1 MPTID
6 KLSKVNNLEPS
17 DLLPIWDSANND
29 TRALPIDVLTDY
41 VDGLVTD
48 GLSGKA
54 NASAVG
60 IAGTAVNM
68 GTYTGTTIPDNQTA
82 KQNIQS
88 LETAVEARVTTA
100 DLASTAS
107 GKGAGLVGYIAP
119 GAGAVAKTAE
129 TALDST
135 VRTEDYSTLQQAL
148 DYAVSRT
155 VGGNQMLDKVELQQG
170 AMTIT
175 APLLVTEGT
184 NFVGKGAVEVGNKA
198 TSRIT
203 RTGSGDAIR
212 LNGHQNVGDT
222 RWWWYGRMSDMT
234 LVGGKNG
241 TTGYGFA
248 GRTSAG
254 DAITF
259 QDSTIIENVTVRGFG
274 SGAMEFPGG
283 GYPIY
288 VGKCKLL
295 FNLGCGIDFT
305 SAASFGHQAT
315 HFDNIS
321 ADACGS
327 AAIKLTNLGASQGTM
342 LITNLKN
349 EGRVNADFGSVENNS
364 NAILVAN
371 PSAGARVV
379 AIGIDSICSIPDG
392 ANFKKPADLI
402 SITGSNVPD
411 VIWMNANARVRA
423 GDTGP
428 DPAVLSHA
436 AQGVSIPYTFSAG
449 RYSNLD
455 RIDAS
460 QVSTVTWLFGNNY
473 TVPNIGPA
481 APAMVLGGATPA
493 YILHDKGDSTD
504 LKGAGIFLSGGQL
517 SLRFIKDDN
526 STLIPLTFARS
537 GVNLGNAQ
545 FATNVVGSVDN
556 SFTLGST
563 SFRWSTIHTFY
574 ARTHGL
580 TVAAL
585 ATAATAGAGA
595 RAFVTDSSVVAAG
608 NFGNVVAGGGANGV
622 PVYSDGTNWRIG

>member
-1 MPTID
+1 MYHYQENIVDSNGTALNGWSIGLYAVGGDPETAPAITIYSD
-6 KLSKVNNLEPS
+6 RAGTTAIPGGLVRSVAKGFVEFYVPSGAYSRRYYNAKGVYQYAILDS
-17 DLLPIWDSANND
+17 DLD
-29 TRALPIDVLTDY
+29 TTGGDLSSTGGAALTGYLAP
-41 VDGLVTD
+41 
-48 GLSGKA
+48 
-54 NASAVG
+54 
-60 IAGTAVNM
+60 GTGA
-68 GTYTGTTIPDNQTA
+68 TA
-82 KQNIQS
+82 K
-88 LETAVEARVTTA
+88 TVKAVL
-100 DLASTAS
+100 D
-107 GKGAGLVGYIAP
+107 GA
-119 GAGAVAKTAE
+119 
-129 TALDST
+129 
-135 VRTEDYSTLQQAL
+135 VRTEDYSTVQQAL

-155 VGGNQMLDKVELQQG
+155 VSGNQMLDKVELQQG
-170 AMTIT
+170 AVSIT

-198 TSRIT
+198 ASRIT
-203 RTGSGDAIR
+203 YTGSGDALR
-212 LNGHQNVGDT
+212 LNGHQNSGDT
-222 RWWWYGRMSDMT
+222 RWWWYGRIADMT

-288 VGKCKLL
+288 VGKSKLL
-295 FNLGCGIDFT
+295 FCLGCGIDFT

-321 ADACGS
+321 ADACGD

-342 LITNLKN
+342 FITNLKN
-349 EGRVNADFGSVENNS
+349 EGRVNADFGGVENNS
-364 NAILVAN
+364 NAILIAN

-402 SITGSNVPD
+402 NITGSNVPD

-423 GDTGP
+423 GDTGA

-460 QVSTVTWLFGNNY
+460 QASTVTWLFGNNY
-473 TVPNIGPA
+473 TKPNISVA

-493 YILHDKGDSTD
+493 YILHDKDDSAD

-526 STLIPLTFARS
+526 TTLIPMTFTRS
-537 GVNLGNAQ
+537 GTALGNLQ
-545 FATNVVGSVDN
+545 IATSVVPTVDN
-556 SFTLGST
+556 SFTMGST
-563 SFRWSTIHTFY
+563 SSRWSYVHSFY

-580 TVAAL
+580 TVATL
-585 ATAATAGAGA
+585 AAAATAGAGA
-595 RAFVTDSSVVAAG
+595 RAFVTDSSVAASG
-608 NFGNVVAGGGANGV
+608 NFGAVVAGGGANGV